1 MRSGLAAPSVAHVT
15 QILVIDDDLAT
26 GSLIREVLSEEG
38 YIILLAEHPDSA
50 PAGTAPDL
58 VITDL
63 VGLNRYD
70 SGLARSLVRRLQEHY
85 PSTPIVVCTGYEEAL
100 DDVGRLDAVTV
111 LPKPFSIEGLIQ
123 TVTRLAIRPRDDISE

>member
-1 MRSGLAAPSVAHVT
+1 MRCGPAAPSVAQIT

-26 GSLIREVLSEEG
+26 GSLIREVLGEEG
-38 YIILLAEHPDSA
+38 HVLLLAEHPDSV
-50 PAGTAPDL
+50 PADAAPDL

-70 SGLARSLVRRLQEHY
+70 SGPARALVRRLQERY

-100 DDVGRLDAVTV
+100 DDLGRLDAVMV
-111 LPKPFSIEGLIQ
+111 LPKPFTIEDLLR
-123 TVTRLAIRPRDDISE
+123 TVTVLTTRPRDDDGE

>member
-1 MRSGLAAPSVAHVT
+1 MRSEPAAPSVAQIT

-26 GSLIREVLSEEG
+26 GSLIRELLAEEG
-38 YIILLAEHPDSA
+38 YVLLLAEHPDGV
-50 PAGTAPDL
+50 PADAAPDL

-70 SGLARSLVRRLQEHY
+70 SGPARALVRRLQERY

-100 DDVGRLDAVTV
+100 GDLGRLDAVTV
-111 LPKPFSIEGLIQ
+111 VAKPFTIEDLLR
-123 TVTRLAIRPRDDISE
+123 TVDQLTLRTRDDISE